1 MVKGCA
7 WQYIPVGPG
16 QDSLY
21 ETPLLPGFKLDVAIL
36 WREQLP
42 DYFEIGRAVQEMV
55 GQS

>member
-1 MVKGCA
+1 
-7 WQYIPVGPG
+7 VGPG

>member
-21 ETPLLPGFKLDVAIL
+21 ETPLLPGFKLDVATL
-36 WREQLP
+36 WREKRSN
-42 DYFEIGRAVQEMV
+42 YYEIGQAVQEMV
-55 GQS
+55 EQS

>member
-21 ETPLLPGFKLDVAIL
+21 ETPLLPGFKLDVGIL